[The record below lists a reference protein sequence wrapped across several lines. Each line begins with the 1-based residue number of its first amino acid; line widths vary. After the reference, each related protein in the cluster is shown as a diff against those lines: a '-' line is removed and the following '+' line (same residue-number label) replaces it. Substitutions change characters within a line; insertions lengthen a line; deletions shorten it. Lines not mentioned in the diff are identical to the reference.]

1 VELPVRV
8 RRAVAMAAPVALT
21 VLARLYEDE
30 CFTESAIGGV
40 IPEQRAA
47 ARKVAPPP
55 TRM

>member
-1 VELPVRV
+1 
-8 RRAVAMAAPVALT
+8 MAAPVAPR

-30 CFTESAIGGV
+30 CFTESEIGGV
-40 IPEQRAA
+40 IPEQPAA